1 MKSLET
7 IFSPSYLSDDQTS
20 PLLNHDIQ
28 ELSAAALASWTL
40 LISTLPTNV
49 THELIRM

>member
-7 IFSPSYLSDDQTS
+7 IFSSSYLSDDQTS
-20 PLLNHDIQ
+20 PILNHDIQ
-28 ELSAAALASWTL
+28 ELSTAALSSWTL
-40 LISTLPTNV
+40 LISTMPTNI